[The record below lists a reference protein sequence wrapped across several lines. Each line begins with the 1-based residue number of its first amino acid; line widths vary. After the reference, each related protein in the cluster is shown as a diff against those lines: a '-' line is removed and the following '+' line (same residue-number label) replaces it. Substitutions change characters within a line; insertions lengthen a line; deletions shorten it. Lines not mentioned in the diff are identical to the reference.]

1 MSVDAF
7 ATWLPVETDGS
18 QPADVF
24 ALLPASADERLE
36 ELYAQLW
43 DRGVDD
49 ATLELCRARVTSMVT
64 GVPPEPAE
72 PGAPDLRP
80 ETDAHHAAVGFAEQF
95 VLDPHGCTDEQMR
108 ALQTHF
114 SGPQLATLTTA
125 IAVFDALARV
135 RAVLAV
141 PEEGTP

>member
-1 MSVDAF
+1 VSVDAF
-7 ATWLPVETDGS
+7 PTWLPVDTEPE
-18 QPADVF
+18 QPVDVF
-24 ALLPASADERLE
+24 ALLPAHAGDRLD

-49 ATLELCRARVTSMVT
+49 TTLELCRARITTMVT
-64 GVPPEPAE
+64 GAPIQ
-72 PGAPDLRP
+72 PGETAAPP
-80 ETDAHHAAVGFAEQF
+80 ETDAQHAAVGFAEQF

-114 SGPQLATLTTA
+114 TGPQLATLTTA

-135 RAVLAV
+135 RAVLAA
-141 PEEGTP
+141 PEEGSP

>member
-1 MSVDAF
+1 VSVAAF
-7 ATWLPVETDGS
+7 PTWLPGAADGP
-18 QPADVF
+18 QPVDVF
-24 ALLPASADERLE
+24 ALLPAGAAELE

-43 DRGVDD
+43 DGGVDR
-49 ATLELCRARVTSMVT
+49 ATLELCRARIATMVT
-64 GVPPEPAE
+64 GTLVE
-72 PGAPDLRP
+72 PGRTSQPES
-80 ETDAHHAAVGFAEQF
+80 ETDAQRAAVGFAEQF

-114 SGPQLATLTTA
+114 TGPQLATLTTA

-141 PEEGTP
+141 PEEEAP